1 MADLTTSTGT
11 SQVVCLESLSAS
23 GTTFVIGEIATG
35 TNAGTYFGEA
45 TMAACTEVAV
55 AALATSW

>member
-1 MADLTTSTGT
+1 M
-11 SQVVCLESLSAS
+11 
-23 GTTFVIGEIATG
+23 FVIGEIATG